1 MTSAYFDSEMD
12 RISKEIETKGMTKR
26 MKTLNEALYGP
37 NSEKLKKQESY
48 SLKLLKRVFAP
59 IN

>member
-26 MKTLNEALYGP
+26 MNDMNDALYGP
-37 NSEKLKKQESY
+37 NSETLKKQESS
-48 SLKLLKRVFAP
+48 SLKLLKRVFDY
-59 IN
+59 